1 MTESLKGKVAWVT
14 GGGSGIGLAG
24 ALELSRAGA
33 HVILSG
39 RSAET
44 LKAGMKQVKGAES
57 VALDV
62 TNQKE
67 VAKAAEALVKRHG
80 RIDIL
85 LNSAGI
91 NLPKRNYRNV
101 SIEGWDQIV
110 ATNLSGMFY
119 CCHAV
124 LPAMRKRK
132 EGLIINISS
141 WAGRHASPLFGPGYY
156 ATKTAVLAL
165 TEQINIEECTHGIRA
180 SAILPGEVATPILEK
195 RPVPPSPQERVRMLQ
210 PDDLGQAVLFVATLP
225 PRVCINEL
233 MITPTWNRFIVG
245 GLETPPD

>member
-24 ALELSRAGA
+24 ARELSRAGA

-67 VAKAAEALVKRHG
+67 VAMAAEALVKRHG

-195 RPVPPSPQERVRMLQ
+195 RPVPPSPQERARMLQ

>member
-24 ALELSRAGA
+24 ALELARAGA

-44 LKAGMKQVKGAES
+44 LKAAAKQVDGAES

-132 EGLIINISS
+132 KGLIINISS

-165 TEQINIEECTHGIRA
+165 TEQINIEECTNGVRA

-195 RPVPPSPQERVRMLQ
+195 RPVPPSPQERARMLQ
-210 PDDLGQAVLFVATLP
+210 PEDLGQAVRFIATLP

-233 MITPTWNRFIVG
+233 MITPTWNRFIIG